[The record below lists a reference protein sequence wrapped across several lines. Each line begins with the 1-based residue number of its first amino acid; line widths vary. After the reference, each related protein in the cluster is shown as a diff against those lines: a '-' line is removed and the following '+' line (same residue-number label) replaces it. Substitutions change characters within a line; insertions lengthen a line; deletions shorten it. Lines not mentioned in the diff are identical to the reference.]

1 MRLPP
6 CALAFA
12 VGCTRHNAC
21 NGAERVDLL
30 TRRSQSTSQA
40 GAHGYSRTPVST
52 GAQAFYCEPEDQ
64 SAWFYYRWVLAKAA
78 PSTPAVRVC
87 RGRADEPLVPPSD
100 RNLLNNTP

>member
-1 MRLPP
+1 VP
-6 CALAFA
+6 
-12 VGCTRHNAC
+12 
-21 NGAERVDLL
+21 
-30 TRRSQSTSQA
+30 
-40 GAHGYSRTPVST
+40 HGYSRTPVST

-100 RNLLNNTP
+100 RHLLNNTP